1 MTGLMPICGNTEDL
15 RKKSHSFRLNTDMF
29 FFVTSGASDLTE
41 VETCVVEA
49 AAQLHYFKR
58 IFVIFVGGASEDVD
72 VMASRTLSVLV
83 SSYENVYLRRVRLAT
98 LKYFPHLQDWLIG
111 SDFQKSAHFD
121 TFLREA
127 MAYEFLDKFGGTALD
142 FDVLLLQ
149 TIKSD
154 STISR

>member
-1 MTGLMPICGNTEDL
+1 
-15 RKKSHSFRLNTDMF
+15 MF

-58 IFVIFVGGASEDVD
+58 VFVIFVGGAASDNVD

-98 LKYFPHLQDWLIG
+98 PKYFPHLQDWLVG